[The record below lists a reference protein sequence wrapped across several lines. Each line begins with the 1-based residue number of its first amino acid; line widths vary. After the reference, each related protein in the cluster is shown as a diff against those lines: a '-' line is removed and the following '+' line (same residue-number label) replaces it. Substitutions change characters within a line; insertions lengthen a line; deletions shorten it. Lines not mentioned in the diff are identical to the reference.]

1 MQNNSSINNLNSPIL
16 TGEFNIV
23 NNERILSSYP
33 KFQSID
39 NQSKFVLRKL
49 VEKYKLVLINSLRL
63 YQMTKACTITIFQN
77 GKVMFVI
84 RR

>member
-63 YQMTKACTITIFQN
+63 YQMTKTCSITIFQN